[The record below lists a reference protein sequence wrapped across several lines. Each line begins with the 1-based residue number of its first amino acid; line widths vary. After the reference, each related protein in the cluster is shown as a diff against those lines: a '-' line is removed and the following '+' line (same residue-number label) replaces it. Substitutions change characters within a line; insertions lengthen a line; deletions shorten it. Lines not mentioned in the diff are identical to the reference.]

1 MYVCLE
7 INKVF
12 SFELIFLHIMIKYI
26 GIIRHDSI

>member
-12 SFELIFLHIMIKYI
+12 SFELIFLHIVIKYI
-26 GIIRHDSI
+26 EIIRHNNI